1 MDTPIV
7 WLAWTGIAVT
17 PWKVVGYC
25 GALLFAARWLV
36 QMIASRRAGRPV
48 IPRVFWIMSVMGSA
62 MTLSYFV
69 FSAKGDSVGVLQNL
83 FPAATALYS
92 LYLDMRHKRVSQGAP
107 VPRDAAPNGRA
118 TTPKSSPR
126 LRQQERDTSTTT
138 SP

>member
-7 WLAWTGIAVT
+7 WLAWTGIAIT
-17 PWKVVGYC
+17 PWKVIGYF

-48 IPRVFWIMSVMGSA
+48 IPRVFWIMSVIGSA

-92 LYLDMRHKRVSQGAP
+92 LYLDIRHQRVSKGAL
-107 VPRDAAPNGRA
+107 VPRAAASKGRA
-118 TTPKSSPR
+118 TTPKSPPTPR
-126 LRQQERDTSTTT
+126 RQEGDTSSTT